1 MANDTKRPSVKSKPS
16 PASLPAGDFS
26 EWLSRTRRALIDEK
40 GVTVECGDCR
50 GCCTSSYFVHIRP
63 EEKDTLAV
71 IDRKLLFPAPG
82 LPKGHKLMGYFENGF
97 CPMMTEKGC
106 RIYAH
111 RPITC
116 RNYDCRIFA
125 AAGLAAG
132 GEEKATI
139 NERVLQWE
147 FSYSSELGRKQHAAV
162 TAAAEFV
169 QTHSDSFSAGSLPGN
184 PSQIAILAI
193 KAYEVFFESED
204 KQGSGNPSMT
214 IKETAEAI
222 IEAVRKFEAQ
232 RGL

>member
-1 MANDTKRPSVKSKPS
+1 MISNAEYGTITDGSTHRR
-16 PASLPAGDFS
+16 LPAGDFS
-26 EWLSRTRRALIDEK
+26 QWLSETRRAFIDEK
-40 GVTVECGDCR
+40 GVSVECGDCR

-63 EEKDTLAV
+63 EEKGTLAV

-97 CPMMTEKGC
+97 CPMMTEQGC
-106 RIYAH
+106 QIYAH

-116 RNYDCRIFA
+116 RNYDCRIFT

-147 FSYSSELGRKQHAAV
+147 FSYPTELDRKQHAAV
-162 TAAAEFV
+162 MAASKFLQVHPEGFPEG
-169 QTHSDSFSAGSLPGN
+169 FLPSN

-193 KAYEVFFESED
+193 KAYDVFLEETD
-204 KQGSGNPSMT
+204 GSA
-214 IKETAEAI
+214 AEAI
-222 IEAVRKFEAQ
+222 VKAVKNFEAQ

>member
-1 MANDTKRPSVKSKPS
+1 MILDAEYRTMTNSSAQRR
-16 PASLPAGDFS
+16 LPAGDFS
-26 EWLSRTRRALIDEK
+26 QWLEETRQGFINEK
-40 GVTVECGDCR
+40 GATVACGDCR

-63 EEKDTLAV
+63 EEKGALAV

-97 CPMMTEKGC
+97 CPMMTDQGC
-106 RIYAH
+106 KIYAH

-139 NERVLQWE
+139 NARILQWE
-147 FSYSSELGRKQHAAV
+147 FSYPTELDRKQHAAV
-162 TAAAEFV
+162 MAAAEFL
-169 QTHSDSFSAGSLPGN
+169 QAHPEGFPAGFMPSN

-193 KAYEVFFESED
+193 KAYEVFLEETE
-204 KQGSGNPSMT
+204 GA
-214 IKETAEAI
+214 TAEAMVK
-222 IEAVRKFEAQ
+222 AVRDFEAQ